1 MITYGVMIEPKSA
14 IAFVAAACPESDGTN
29 IPFTTSL
36 ADGLR

>member
-14 IAFVAAACPESDGTN
+14 IAFVAAAFPESDGTN